1 MSNIAHRLRIK
12 FELRS
17 VPQENQIRE
26 WVQITESLIRQGHSL
41 EDAGHR
47 AARQTFADCGT
58 MFFKS
63 EADTIATLLA
73 AAKQR

>member
-1 MSNIAHRLRIK
+1 MSGLAHRLRIK

-17 VPQENQIRE
+17 EPQEYQIRE
-26 WVQITESLIRQGHSL
+26 WVQITESLIGQGHSL
-41 EDAGHR
+41 EDAGRR
-47 AARQTFADCGT
+47 AAQRAFADFGT

-73 AAKQR
+73 AAKRR